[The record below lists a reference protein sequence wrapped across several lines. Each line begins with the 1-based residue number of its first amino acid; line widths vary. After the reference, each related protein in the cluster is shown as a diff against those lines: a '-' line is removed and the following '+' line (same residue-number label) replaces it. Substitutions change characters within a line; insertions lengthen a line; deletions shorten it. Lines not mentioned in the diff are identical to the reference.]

1 MNDGAG
7 NSPDLELEIPEE
19 IRALLPMTPAVF
31 YTLFALARDEQ
42 HGYAIMQLVESL
54 SDGAVSMGPGT
65 LYSTIQRL
73 VNLNLAEE
81 TTQHKRPDELE
92 RRWRFYRLTPL
103 GRKVFELEI
112 ARMKAVLRR
121 VRLSRLQPAEQDGG

>member
-1 MNDGAG
+1 MDAAD
-7 NSPDLELEIPEE
+7 NSPELRSEIPDEV
-19 IRALLPMTPAVF
+19 RALMPMTPAVF

-54 SDGAVSMGPGT
+54 SEGTVSMGPGT

-92 RRWRFYRLTPL
+92 RRRRFYCLTSL
-103 GRKVFELEI
+103 GRKVFELEV

>member
-1 MNDGAG
+1 MVG
-7 NSPDLELEIPEE
+7 E
-19 IRALLPMTPAVF
+19 
-31 YTLFALARDEQ
+31 
-42 HGYAIMQLVESL
+42 
-54 SDGAVSMGPGT
+54 GAVSMGPGT

-81 TTQHKRPDELE
+81 TTQHKRPEELE
-92 RRWRFYRLTPL
+92 RRRRFYRLTPL

-121 VRLSRLQPAEQDGG
+121 VRLSRLQPAEQDER